1 MPVGDNQTSLQ
12 RKAVESILKGIRQ
25 LLEHRYAQVRRINPK
40 VELVW
45 DDLQWQLL
53 ASLKV
58 TLSGDKA
65 FGATR
70 FHVGETLLG
79 DDVRKSREF
88 FSPKAQQSLLGE
100 IVEEKESDAHRTA
113 GTLEIHDMRSL
124 FRRIDPSLESI
135 ATLLQ
140 TFIWWDLEDAA
151 LLARFDKKA
160 NMVAAFEKQG
170 ITPEMAA
177 YYQEILGM
185 SKRPDAADVI
195 LHELKMMEQSVEFFR
210 TRRNEE
216 KAHQIIIV
224 RERAAAENPEVI
236 IDAIAGQQQMLKA
249 MKTNGTIEDTARQ
262 QFAKALK
269 CEPDEVTPERA
280 IPFLENMVSQNRE
293 RLKVS
298 LGSGGS
304 GNPYNLKL
312 KMLKDLEEKLKA
324 VVGDRE
330 LSDSS
335 GA

>member
-1 MPVGDNQTSLQ
+1 MGAEQQTSLQ
-12 RKAVESILKGIRQ
+12 RKAVDSVLSSIKTFLAS
-25 LLEHRYAQVRRINPK
+25 RYIQVRRINPK

-70 FHVGETLLG
+70 FHVAETLLG
-79 DDVRKSREF
+79 DDIRKTREF
-88 FSPKAQQSLLGE
+88 FSPKSQQSLLGE

-151 LLARFDKKA
+151 LLSRFEKKS

-170 ITPEMAA
+170 ITPEMAQ

-185 SKRPDAADVI
+185 SKRPEAADVI
-195 LHELKMMEQSVEFFR
+195 LHELRMMKQCVDLFGQ
-210 TRRNEE
+210 RREEE
-216 KAHQIIIV
+216 KAYQVIIV
-224 RERAAAENPEVI
+224 RERSPQENPDLLL
-236 IDAIAGQQQMLKA
+236 DALAGQSQMLKSLKGGSLDDA
-249 MKTNGTIEDTARQ
+249 SKN

-269 CEPDEVTPERA
+269 CEPNEVTTERA
-280 IPFLENMVSQNRE
+280 IPFLENMMAANRE
-293 RLKVS
+293 RLKGA
-298 LGSGGS
+298 LTGGGS
-304 GNPYNLKL
+304 GDPYNLKGKIL
-312 KMLKDLEEKLKA
+312 KELRDKLKQ
-324 VVGDRE
+324 VVGDRN
-330 LSDSS
+330 LGDSEA
-335 GA
+335 G